1 MIQQKIT
8 EIAEILGWSVDFS
21 EPQNGKTDVNFA
33 KYTSYG
39 QDFNFSVEL
48 EDDDMEAFIDNIH
61 EYYENFDVDEEAY
74 IWIGSDGHGKNGAP
88 YHIADIVK
96 DMEEAEV
103 MMADLYEAF
112 RQYYSQ
118 LELQAVLQ
126 LNSISTAYAKT
137 FSVSIST
144 GANTLPPEVISA
156 ETFVS
161 HHFMR
166 HMD

>member
-8 EIAEILGWSVDFS
+8 EIAEILGWRVDFS

-118 LELQAVLQ
+118 LELQGECKINCVRL
-126 LNSISTAYAKT
+126 
-137 FSVSIST
+137 
-144 GANTLPPEVISA
+144 
-156 ETFVS
+156 
-161 HHFMR
+161 
-166 HMD
+166 

>member
-21 EPQNGKTDVNFA
+21 ESQNGKTDVNFA

-61 EYYENFDVDEEAY
+61 GYYENFDVDEEAY

-112 RQYYSQ
+112 RQFYSQ
-118 LELQAVLQ
+118 LELQAV
-126 LNSISTAYAKT
+126 
-137 FSVSIST
+137 
-144 GANTLPPEVISA
+144 
-156 ETFVS
+156 
-161 HHFMR
+161 
-166 HMD
+166 

>member
-33 KYTSYG
+33 KYTFYG

-112 RQYYSQ
+112 RQYYYPS
-118 LELQAVLQ
+118 
-126 LNSISTAYAKT
+126 S
-137 FSVSIST
+137 
-144 GANTLPPEVISA
+144 
-156 ETFVS
+156 
-161 HHFMR
+161 R
-166 HMD
+166 

>member
-112 RQYYSQ
+112 RQIIHSWNFKPYDNRTISLPSMSKHSQ
-118 LELQAVLQ
+118 
-126 LNSISTAYAKT
+126 
-137 FSVSIST
+137 
-144 GANTLPPEVISA
+144 
-156 ETFVS
+156 
-161 HHFMR
+161 
-166 HMD
+166 

>member
-8 EIAEILGWSVDFS
+8 EIAKILGWSVDFS

-61 EYYENFDVDEEAY
+61 EYYENFDDDEEAY

-112 RQYYSQ
+112 KQSYSQ
-118 LELQAVLQ
+118 LELQAV
-126 LNSISTAYAKT
+126 
-137 FSVSIST
+137 
-144 GANTLPPEVISA
+144 
-156 ETFVS
+156 
-161 HHFMR
+161 
-166 HMD
+166 

>member
-8 EIAEILGWSVDFS
+8 EIAEMLGWSVDFS
-21 EPQNGKTDVNFA
+21 ESQNGKTDVNFA

-103 MMADLYEAF
+103 MMADLHEAF

-118 LELQAVLQ
+118 LELQAV
-126 LNSISTAYAKT
+126 
-137 FSVSIST
+137 
-144 GANTLPPEVISA
+144 
-156 ETFVS
+156 
-161 HHFMR
+161 
-166 HMD
+166 

>member
-48 EDDDMEAFIDNIH
+48 EDDDMEAFIDNVH

-112 RQYYSQ
+112 KQYY
-118 LELQAVLQ
+118 
-126 LNSISTAYAKT
+126 
-137 FSVSIST
+137 
-144 GANTLPPEVISA
+144 
-156 ETFVS
+156 
-161 HHFMR
+161 
-166 HMD
+166 

>member
-8 EIAEILGWSVDFS
+8 EIAEILGWSVDLS

-61 EYYENFDVDEEAY
+61 EYYGNFDVDEEAY

-118 LELQAVLQ
+118 LELQAV
-126 LNSISTAYAKT
+126 
-137 FSVSIST
+137 
-144 GANTLPPEVISA
+144 
-156 ETFVS
+156 
-161 HHFMR
+161 
-166 HMD
+166 

>member
-1 MIQQKIT
+1 MIQQNIT

-21 EPQNGKTDVNFA
+21 ESQNGKTDVNFA

-118 LELQAVLQ
+118 LELQTV
-126 LNSISTAYAKT
+126 
-137 FSVSIST
+137 
-144 GANTLPPEVISA
+144 
-156 ETFVS
+156 
-161 HHFMR
+161 
-166 HMD
+166 

>member
-1 MIQQKIT
+1 M
-8 EIAEILGWSVDFS
+8 
-21 EPQNGKTDVNFA
+21 
-33 KYTSYG
+33 
-39 QDFNFSVEL
+39 EL

-112 RQYYSQ
+112 KQYYSQ
-118 LELQAVLQ
+118 LELQAV
-126 LNSISTAYAKT
+126 
-137 FSVSIST
+137 
-144 GANTLPPEVISA
+144 
-156 ETFVS
+156 
-161 HHFMR
+161 
-166 HMD
+166 

>member
-21 EPQNGKTDVNFA
+21 ETQNGKTDVNFA

-48 EDDDMEAFIDNIH
+48 KDDDMEAFIDNIH
-61 EYYENFDVDEEAY
+61 EYYGNFDVDEEAY

-112 RQYYSQ
+112 KQYYSQ
-118 LELQAVLQ
+118 LELQAV
-126 LNSISTAYAKT
+126 
-137 FSVSIST
+137 
-144 GANTLPPEVISA
+144 
-156 ETFVS
+156 
-161 HHFMR
+161 
-166 HMD
+166 

>member
-8 EIAEILGWSVDFS
+8 EIAEILGWSVDLS
-21 EPQNGKTDVNFA
+21 EPQNGKIDVNFA

-118 LELQAVLQ
+118 LELQAV
-126 LNSISTAYAKT
+126 
-137 FSVSIST
+137 
-144 GANTLPPEVISA
+144 
-156 ETFVS
+156 
-161 HHFMR
+161 
-166 HMD
+166 

>member
-8 EIAEILGWSVDFS
+8 KVAEILGWSVDFS

-118 LELQAVLQ
+118 LELQTV
-126 LNSISTAYAKT
+126 
-137 FSVSIST
+137 
-144 GANTLPPEVISA
+144 
-156 ETFVS
+156 
-161 HHFMR
+161 
-166 HMD
+166 

>member
-61 EYYENFDVDEEAY
+61 EYYGTLMLTRKRTFGLAQTVTA
-74 IWIGSDGHGKNGAP
+74 K
-88 YHIADIVK
+88 
-96 DMEEAEV
+96 
-103 MMADLYEAF
+103 MAHL
-112 RQYYSQ
+112 
-118 LELQAVLQ
+118 
-126 LNSISTAYAKT
+126 T
-137 FSVSIST
+137 
-144 GANTLPPEVISA
+144 TLPI
-156 ETFVS
+156 
-161 HHFMR
+161 
-166 HMD
+166 

>member
-21 EPQNGKTDVNFA
+21 ESQNGKTDVNFA

-112 RQYYSQ
+112 KQYYSQ
-118 LELQAVLQ
+118 LELQTV
-126 LNSISTAYAKT
+126 
-137 FSVSIST
+137 
-144 GANTLPPEVISA
+144 
-156 ETFVS
+156 
-161 HHFMR
+161 
-166 HMD
+166 

>member
-1 MIQQKIT
+1 MILQKIT
-8 EIAEILGWSVDFS
+8 EIAEILGWSVDS
-21 EPQNGKTDVNFA
+21 PEPQNGKTDVNFA

-118 LELQAVLQ
+118 LELQAV
-126 LNSISTAYAKT
+126 
-137 FSVSIST
+137 
-144 GANTLPPEVISA
+144 
-156 ETFVS
+156 
-161 HHFMR
+161 
-166 HMD
+166 

>member
-1 MIQQKIT
+1 MIQQNIT

-21 EPQNGKTDVNFA
+21 ESQNGKTDVNFA

-61 EYYENFDVDEEAY
+61 EYYGNFDVDEEAY

-118 LELQAVLQ
+118 LELQTV
-126 LNSISTAYAKT
+126 
-137 FSVSIST
+137 
-144 GANTLPPEVISA
+144 
-156 ETFVS
+156 
-161 HHFMR
+161 
-166 HMD
+166 

>member
-21 EPQNGKTDVNFA
+21 ESQNGKTDVNFA

-103 MMADLYEAF
+103 MIADLYEAF
-112 RQYYSQ
+112 KQYYSQ
-118 LELQAVLQ
+118 LELQAV
-126 LNSISTAYAKT
+126 
-137 FSVSIST
+137 
-144 GANTLPPEVISA
+144 
-156 ETFVS
+156 
-161 HHFMR
+161 
-166 HMD
+166 

>member
-1 MIQQKIT
+1 MERWFLRATKWQ
-8 EIAEILGWSVDFS
+8 
-21 EPQNGKTDVNFA
+21 DVNFA

-88 YHIADIVK
+88 YLIADIVK

-103 MMADLYEAF
+103 MMADLHEAF

-118 LELQAVLQ
+118 LELQPVWQ
-126 LNSISTAYAKT
+126 
-137 FSVSIST
+137 
-144 GANTLPPEVISA
+144 
-156 ETFVS
+156 
-161 HHFMR
+161 
-166 HMD
+166 

>member
-1 MIQQKIT
+1 MIQQNIT
-8 EIAEILGWSVDFS
+8 EIAEILGWGVDFS
-21 EPQNGKTDVNFA
+21 ESQNGKTDVNFA

-61 EYYENFDVDEEAY
+61 EYYGNFDVDEEAY

-118 LELQAVLQ
+118 LELQAV
-126 LNSISTAYAKT
+126 
-137 FSVSIST
+137 
-144 GANTLPPEVISA
+144 
-156 ETFVS
+156 
-161 HHFMR
+161 
-166 HMD
+166 

>member
-21 EPQNGKTDVNFA
+21 ESQNGKTDVNFA

-118 LELQAVLQ
+118 LELQAV
-126 LNSISTAYAKT
+126 
-137 FSVSIST
+137 
-144 GANTLPPEVISA
+144 
-156 ETFVS
+156 
-161 HHFMR
+161 
-166 HMD
+166 

>member
-21 EPQNGKTDVNFA
+21 ELQNGKTDVNFA

-61 EYYENFDVDEEAY
+61 EYYENFDADEEAY

-118 LELQAVLQ
+118 LELQAV
-126 LNSISTAYAKT
+126 
-137 FSVSIST
+137 
-144 GANTLPPEVISA
+144 
-156 ETFVS
+156 
-161 HHFMR
+161 
-166 HMD
+166 

>member
-21 EPQNGKTDVNFA
+21 EAQNGKTDVNFA

-118 LELQAVLQ
+118 LELQAV
-126 LNSISTAYAKT
+126 
-137 FSVSIST
+137 
-144 GANTLPPEVISA
+144 
-156 ETFVS
+156 
-161 HHFMR
+161 
-166 HMD
+166 

>member
-1 MIQQKIT
+1 MIQQNIT

-21 EPQNGKTDVNFA
+21 ELQNGKKDVNFA

-118 LELQAVLQ
+118 LELQA
-126 LNSISTAYAKT
+126 
-137 FSVSIST
+137 
-144 GANTLPPEVISA
+144 E
-156 ETFVS
+156 
-161 HHFMR
+161 
-166 HMD
+166 

>member
-21 EPQNGKTDVNFA
+21 ESQNGKTDVNFA

-48 EDDDMEAFIDNIH
+48 EDDDMEAIIDNIH

-118 LELQAVLQ
+118 LELQAV
-126 LNSISTAYAKT
+126 
-137 FSVSIST
+137 
-144 GANTLPPEVISA
+144 
-156 ETFVS
+156 
-161 HHFMR
+161 
-166 HMD
+166 

>member
-61 EYYENFDVDEEAY
+61 EYYENMLTRKRTFGLAQTVTA
-74 IWIGSDGHGKNGAP
+74 K
-88 YHIADIVK
+88 
-96 DMEEAEV
+96 
-103 MMADLYEAF
+103 MAHL
-112 RQYYSQ
+112 
-118 LELQAVLQ
+118 
-126 LNSISTAYAKT
+126 T
-137 FSVSIST
+137 
-144 GANTLPPEVISA
+144 TLPI
-156 ETFVS
+156 
-161 HHFMR
+161 
-166 HMD
+166 

>member
-21 EPQNGKTDVNFA
+21 ESQNGKTDVNFA

-96 DMEEAEV
+96 DMEEAEI

-118 LELQAVLQ
+118 LELQAV
-126 LNSISTAYAKT
+126 
-137 FSVSIST
+137 
-144 GANTLPPEVISA
+144 
-156 ETFVS
+156 
-161 HHFMR
+161 
-166 HMD
+166 

>member
-21 EPQNGKTDVNFA
+21 ESQNGKTDVNFA
-33 KYTSYG
+33 KYNSYG

-118 LELQAVLQ
+118 LELQAV
-126 LNSISTAYAKT
+126 
-137 FSVSIST
+137 
-144 GANTLPPEVISA
+144 
-156 ETFVS
+156 
-161 HHFMR
+161 
-166 HMD
+166 

>member
-61 EYYENFDVDEEAY
+61 EYYGNFDVDEEAY
-74 IWIGSDGHGKNGAP
+74 IWIGSDGHGKNG
-88 YHIADIVK
+88 YHPK
-96 DMEEAEV
+96 K
-103 MMADLYEAF
+103 MMM
-112 RQYYSQ
+112 RK
-118 LELQAVLQ
+118 
-126 LNSISTAYAKT
+126 NKT
-137 FSVSIST
+137 PKTKNPRCLHIIIYVRILDFCMFAT
-144 GANTLPPEVISA
+144 
-156 ETFVS
+156 
-161 HHFMR
+161 
-166 HMD
+166 D

>member
-1 MIQQKIT
+1 MTGKKFNHISAVGFLPMAEKTNDMIQQKIT

-33 KYTSYG
+33 KYTAYG

-103 MMADLYEAF
+103 MMADLYEVF
-112 RQYYSQ
+112 RQFYSQ
-118 LELQAVLQ
+118 LELQDV
-126 LNSISTAYAKT
+126 
-137 FSVSIST
+137 
-144 GANTLPPEVISA
+144 
-156 ETFVS
+156 
-161 HHFMR
+161 
-166 HMD
+166 

>member
-8 EIAEILGWSVDFS
+8 EIAKILGWSVDFS

-103 MMADLYEAF
+103 MMADLYETF

-118 LELQAVLQ
+118 LELQAV
-126 LNSISTAYAKT
+126 
-137 FSVSIST
+137 
-144 GANTLPPEVISA
+144 
-156 ETFVS
+156 
-161 HHFMR
+161 
-166 HMD
+166 

>member
-1 MIQQKIT
+1 MADKNQNDMIRQKIT
-8 EIAEILGWSVDFS
+8 EIAEILGWSVNFS

-112 RQYYSQ
+112 KQYYSQ
-118 LELQAVLQ
+118 LELQTVWQ
-126 LNSISTAYAKT
+126 
-137 FSVSIST
+137 
-144 GANTLPPEVISA
+144 
-156 ETFVS
+156 
-161 HHFMR
+161 
-166 HMD
+166 